1 MPLIEWQDE
10 FRIGI
15 PSIDHEHQ
23 ELIALINGLHES
35 LSSDATA
42 DEILGFLGE
51 VDAQISAHFAL
62 EEWTM
67 RELRYDQ
74 YEDHKA
80 DHDRLLE
87 QIREI
92 ADAFETGA
100 YMDYGHR
107 LGYHL
112 KHWFSE
118 HFQTKDARLHRFTAG
133 RGA

>member
-23 ELIALINGLHES
+23 ELIALINALHDR
-35 LSSDATA
+35 LSGDATA
-42 DEILGFLGE
+42 EEVSAFLGE
-51 VDAQISAHFAL
+51 VDAQIAAHFAL

-67 RELRYDQ
+67 RELAYDQ

-87 QIREI
+87 QIRDI
-92 ADAFETGA
+92 ADAFEAGV
-100 YMDYGHR
+100 YKDYSGR

-112 KHWFSE
+112 RHWFSE
-118 HFQTKDARLHRFTAG
+118 HFRTRDARLHRFVAG
-133 RGA
+133 QGT

>member
-1 MPLIEWQDE
+1 MPLIEWQDD

-23 ELIALINGLHES
+23 ELIALINALHAGLS
-35 LSSDATA
+35 GDATA
-42 DEILGFLGE
+42 DQITGFFGE
-51 VDAQISAHFAL
+51 VDAQIAAHFAL
-62 EEWTM
+62 EEHAM
-67 RELRYDQ
+67 RTLGYDQ

-87 QIREI
+87 QIRDI
-92 ADAFETGA
+92 ADAFEAGA
-100 YMDYGHR
+100 YRDYDDR
-107 LGYHL
+107 LSEHL

-118 HFQTKDARLHRFTAG
+118 HFRTKDARLHRFAAS